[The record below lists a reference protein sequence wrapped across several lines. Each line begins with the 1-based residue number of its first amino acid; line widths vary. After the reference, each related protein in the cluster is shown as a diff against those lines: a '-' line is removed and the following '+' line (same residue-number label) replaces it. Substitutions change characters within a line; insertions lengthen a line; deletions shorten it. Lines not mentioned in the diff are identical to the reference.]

1 MEKVVGQIEESIF
14 LKEEKLK
21 EIEDL
26 LLDRVIGVWILS
38 RNTDFII
45 KIERQLKCIKLQTLI
60 KNQFLFNFYFH
71 NLLEKIFPSLI

>member
-26 LLDRVIGVWILS
+26 LLDRVIGV
-38 RNTDFII
+38 
-45 KIERQLKCIKLQTLI
+45 
-60 KNQFLFNFYFH
+60 
-71 NLLEKIFPSLI
+71 